1 MISCM
6 MSQGNSIRAWWDL
19 KWFHQRICKKE
30 QTKTGDWSAV
40 FQMHFESF
48 IEKNQTFSFVRLTSS
63 WTYLLFFLPHYLLVF
78 YGPNRVNNI
87 NRIICRCSL
96 VADATFPESPAADN
110 SCPPDLEDN
119 ESVITCTTEIC
130 DDDMFTDDDS
140 QAETGEV
147 EQLREPMRSE
157 GH

>member
-1 MISCM
+1 M
-6 MSQGNSIRAWWDL
+6 
-19 KWFHQRICKKE
+19 
-30 QTKTGDWSAV
+30 
-40 FQMHFESF
+40 
-48 IEKNQTFSFVRLTSS
+48 
-63 WTYLLFFLPHYLLVF
+63 VF

-87 NRIICRCSL
+87 NRIICSCSL
-96 VADATFPESPAADN
+96 VADVTSPESPAADH
-110 SCPPDLEDN
+110 SCQPDLEDN
-119 ESVITCTTEIC
+119 ESVITSTTEIC

>member
-1 MISCM
+1 M
-6 MSQGNSIRAWWDL
+6 
-19 KWFHQRICKKE
+19 
-30 QTKTGDWSAV
+30 
-40 FQMHFESF
+40 
-48 IEKNQTFSFVRLTSS
+48 
-63 WTYLLFFLPHYLLVF
+63 LVF

-87 NRIICRCSL
+87 NRIKCSCSL
-96 VADATFPESPAADN
+96 VADVTFPESPAADN
-110 SCPPDLEDN
+110 SCQPDLEDN
-119 ESVITCTTEIC
+119 ESVITSTTEIC